1 MGIFSDVLICM
12 FDPSSLVY
20 IQVNRAVLF
29 YKIFQ
34 LHNILKS
41 DFFFSLTDHDQEHFF
56 VSG

>member
-12 FDPSSLVY
+12 FDSSSLVY

-34 LHNILKS
+34 LHNILKI
-41 DFFFSLTDHDQEHFF
+41 
-56 VSG
+56 V